1 MQASIGA
8 RGRGGEATLAFPIS
22 GFTLKRLG
30 RIRVRRLPM
39 LGQRFL
45 RTSSPERTHVER
57 RKGKGTEGG
66 KPVEDAFDSASI
78 RFLCELS
85 IFQNINKQHSN
96 QASIHRNQAS
106 KTTSEVMVERA
117 LSQAGPSFSS
127 TRHEDQRDETTST
140 TTTRGA

>member
-8 RGRGGEATLAFPIS
+8 RGGGGEATLAFPIS

-45 RTSSPERTHVER
+45 RTSTHTSKEGKERGRRAGSPSRTRSILLLFASSVNSPSSR
-57 RKGKGTEGG
+57 ISTNNTLIRLLSTE
-66 KPVEDAFDSASI
+66 A
-78 RFLCELS
+78 R
-85 IFQNINKQHSN
+85 
-96 QASIHRNQAS
+96 QA
-106 KTTSEVMVERA
+106 KMVERA